1 MDSFGRPIRLDS
13 NLTKQQLADAG
24 FVDIKEEVIR
34 LPLNARPAET
44 PGRDLGRWFN
54 LGIQKACQPLSLAP
68 LSRSHGRTL
77 DEICDLSEK
86 VRVEMYNN
94 TANAYCTL

>member
-13 NLTKQQLADAG
+13 NLTKQRLADAG

-34 LPLNARPAET
+34 LPLNSRPAEA

-54 LGIQKACQPLSLAP
+54 LGI
-68 LSRSHGRTL
+68 
-77 DEICDLSEK
+77 
-86 VRVEMYNN
+86 
-94 TANAYCTL
+94 